1 MPEKRMILTEDIRK
15 LAAEN
20 FDRSL
25 SHDKLVSDLSRDV
38 ASRYSAMWLGVE
50 RLRHTRV
57 KDEDTAYESWAN
69 NKKKGR
75 AFNHYMYFC
84 YDQKVK
90 PTGSGFCKVIG
101 DASLKTAFSR
111 MFADWQANGWCD
123 ENGRPSE
130 YRLQY
135 NMNRVLDV
143 IDAPNMR
150 NFLVSA
156 IAFRSLYLSNSFFE
170 SNIFGDDSE

>member
-1 MPEKRMILTEDIRK
+1 MPEKQIISTEDIRR

-20 FDRSL
+20 YDRTL
-25 SHDKLVSDLSRDV
+25 DREKLIADLSRDV
-38 ASRYSAMWLGVE
+38 AARWSEMWLGVE

-84 YDQKVK
+84 YDQNVK
-90 PTGSGFCKVIG
+90 PTGSGFCKVLG

-130 YRLQY
+130 HRLQY

-150 NFLVSA
+150 NFLFSS
-156 IAFRSLYLSNSFFE
+156 IAFRSLYFSNNYFVNNALSVDKE
-170 SNIFGDDSE
+170 